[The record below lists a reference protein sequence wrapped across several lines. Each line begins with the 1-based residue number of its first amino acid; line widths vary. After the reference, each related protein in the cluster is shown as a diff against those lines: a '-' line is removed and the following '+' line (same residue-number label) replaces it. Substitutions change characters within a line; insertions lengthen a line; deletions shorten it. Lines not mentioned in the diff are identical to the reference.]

1 MARAKKQYMDNEVI
15 VNPHH
20 RKGTMDDMAMFD
32 RAEDLR
38 WKNYDKWEREN
49 ERWNDTTS
57 VGARF
62 EKKELRERNAKKT
75 QRNHEVGHKVDNSK
89 LKLSSKQRLLRA
101 IKDRK

>member
-57 VGARF
+57 VGAKF

-75 QRNHEVGHKVDNSK
+75 SQSESNRKVKKPNI
-89 LKLSSKQRLLRA
+89 SSKRRILNAL
-101 IKDRK
+101 KK